1 MQCLPQPGDSGRY
14 IIQVSV
20 FFHSLKLT
28 MYVMLYLF
36 KDAMN
41 QSTMGGR
48 RPGGLGAL
56 RWRVFDEVTRNYS
69 HK

>member
-1 MQCLPQPGDSGRY
+1 MQCLPQPGDGRRY

-20 FFHSLKLT
+20 FSLAEINH
-28 MYVMLYLF
+28 VCNAVCF